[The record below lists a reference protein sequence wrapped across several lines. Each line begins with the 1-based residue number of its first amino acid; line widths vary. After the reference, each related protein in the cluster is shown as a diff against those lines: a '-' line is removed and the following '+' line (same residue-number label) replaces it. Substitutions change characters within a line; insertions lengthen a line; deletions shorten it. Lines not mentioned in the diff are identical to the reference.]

1 MDRCMFR
8 NNIHRLSEIQE
19 ESQFTLQN
27 SYENTQNNFHNIHSK
42 FRIKSNHR
50 NKSSRIVQNQQIQE
64 DDDEKFRIL
73 EIGLPNQNALKRPN
87 LKRNK
92 QQTYDEVKNAI
103 IRNIYCSNKSENFF
117 KQYIQ
122 AQQQQ
127 QMGINQIQ
135 NQANNNVQSNS
146 PVQIQITN
154 PQERQTSL
162 SSYQY
167 TASTSASTTQNS
179 YSSKKQQMLQNYYT
193 PSYNTILNTKNGYSD
208 CLNNS
213 SFNNNKGNISN
224 NRNSPGQSYLN
235 SQKIIKLIQNDGQ
248 EISGIPKRI
257 ERKIKYIEK
266 FSSAT
271 VYMGKQGTKQNN
283 IANSQFSTKQI
294 GYLPPVKN
302 IVNRSIDNLE
312 SIKGNTQPNL
322 NQSLLNNIQNQQIN
336 TEIPIQIELNKQID
350 RFPST
355 GKSKNGT
362 KLDKPLLDY
371 KEDELNEFLSKS
383 QKKKSIFKKQQQ
395 QLEQYN
401 ILQRQ
406 ILQLSPVGKENRSQ
420 YISPKNKCLVN
431 MNKTLSSNMNQLDK
445 SAFNRTSTNLDQ
457 IEIKNSKLNKDLQLE
472 RENNQYICQPPLSKQ
487 QFIQFLQDKQQK
499 IDEKI
504 NSLQHTDEQ
513 KIKELKYLLEKQK
526 GNQQQSQ
533 TSLSFYKQKEKRSE
547 IQRTHSS
554 NEHHKR
560 SRTENLSFIN
570 QKNAQNQSFSSN
582 VSYIN
587 NTQAFPQIQS
597 NNSNLSDFINK
608 NLTDLQEKKLI
619 NSPETENIQ

>member
-27 SYENTQNNFHNIHSK
+27 SYENTQNNFHNKHTK
-42 FRIKSNHR
+42 FRIKSNHNNR
-50 NKSSRIVQNQQIQE
+50 SSRIVQNQQIQE
-64 DDDEKFRIL
+64 DEDDKFRIV

-127 QMGINQIQ
+127 QMGVNQIQ
-135 NQANNNVQSNS
+135 NQANNNMQSNS
-146 PVQIQITN
+146 PVQIQISN

-179 YSSKKQQMLQNYYT
+179 YSSKKQQMMQNYYT
-193 PSYNTILNTKNGYSD
+193 PSYNTILNTKSGYSD

-213 SFNNNKGNISN
+213 SFNNSKSNNSN
-224 NRNSPGQSYLN
+224 NRNSPGQTFLN

-248 EISGIPKRI
+248 EIQGIPKRI

-283 IANSQFSTKQI
+283 IPNSQNSTKQI
-294 GYLPPVKN
+294 RYLPPVKN

-312 SIKGNTQPNL
+312 SIKANTQPNL

-336 TEIPIQIELNKQID
+336 CDIPIQLDLNKQID

-355 GKSKNGT
+355 GKSKNST

-371 KEDELNEFLSKS
+371 KEDELNEFLTKS
-383 QKKKSIFKKQQQ
+383 QKQKSIFKKQQQ

-420 YISPKNKCLVN
+420 YISPKNKCTTN
-431 MNKTLSSNMNQLDK
+431 MNKTISGNMNQLDK
-445 SAFNRTSTNLDQ
+445 SALNRTSTNLDK
-457 IEIKNSKLNKDLQLE
+457 IEVKNPKLNKELQLE

-533 TSLSFYKQKEKRSE
+533 TSLSFYKVKENKSE

-554 NEHHKR
+554 NEHHKK
-560 SRTENLSFIN
+560 SRTENINFMN
-570 QKNAQNQSFSSN
+570 QKKGQNQSFQSN
-582 VSYIN
+582 VAFIN
-587 NTQAFPQIQS
+587 NTQAFPQIQ
-597 NNSNLSDFINK
+597 NNSNLSDFINQ
-608 NLTDLQEKKLI
+608 NVSDYQEKKLI
-619 NSPETENIQ
+619 NSPETENNQ